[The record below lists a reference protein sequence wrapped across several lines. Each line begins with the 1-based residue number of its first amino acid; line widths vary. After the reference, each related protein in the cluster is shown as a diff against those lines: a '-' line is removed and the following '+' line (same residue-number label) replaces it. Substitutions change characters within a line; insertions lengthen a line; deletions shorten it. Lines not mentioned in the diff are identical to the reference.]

1 MEGMDEFGLLT
12 FLRGNKAI
20 VLPLLFPRIAASVID
35 KEAVKSLIRL
45 EDEDAISVQLVELLK
60 QYIEHVGSENNG
72 KVGYCLIKIIHCS
85 NRDAQDLIFH
95 SFCLQLEL
103 SRKHDRE

>member
-1 MEGMDEFGLLT
+1 MLHNIITRWEAELKDLMEGMDQFVILT
-12 FLRGNKAI
+12 FLRGNKSI

-60 QYIEHVGSENNG
+60 QYIEHVGSEKNG
-72 KVGYCLIKIIHCS
+72 KVLF
-85 NRDAQDLIFH
+85 N
-95 SFCLQLEL
+95 
-103 SRKHDRE
+103 

>member
-1 MEGMDEFGLLT
+1 MLHNIITRREAELKDLMEGMDEFGLLT

-45 EDEDAISVQLVELLK
+45 EDEDAISVQLVELSK
-60 QYIEHVGSENNG
+60 QYIEHVGSEKNG
-72 KVGYCLIKIIHCS
+72 KVLF
-85 NRDAQDLIFH
+85 N
-95 SFCLQLEL
+95 
-103 SRKHDRE
+103 